1 MDSLLTTILVSPI
14 SKLCI
19 DLDSQR
25 EGSLVLKIVNMT
37 DSRSKFPYKEVLC
50 VMKRSSPTTIL
61 AA

>member
-37 DSRSKFPYKEVLC
+37 DSRSKFPYKKVLS
-50 VMKRSSPTTIL
+50 VMKRPSPTTIL